1 MSIMKDMLGSDESLF
16 KNEIA
21 LDYSFIPKL
30 IPYRET
36 QQRYIASCIKP
47 LFQQRNG
54 KNLLIYGQPGVGKTV
69 ACKHLFKELEEESE
83 DIIPVYINCWQ
94 KNTTFKIIVEICYIL
109 GYKLTHNKK
118 TEELFNVVKNI
129 LNKKSVVFCFD
140 EIDKIEDFDFLYM
153 ILEEIYRKTILL
165 ITNHKSWFDD
175 LDDRIKSRLMSEA
188 LEFKPYNLKETK
200 GILKQRME
208 YAFVEGVWENNSFD
222 FVVAKTAELEDIRA
236 GLYLIRESANIAEN
250 LSLKKVKL
258 EHCKEAIKKLDD
270 FSIKKSSDLAEDER
284 KILNVVKENSGK
296 KIGELYKIYCSQGN
310 SCVYK
315 TFQRKIKKLQE
326 NKFVSLKKTEGGRE
340 GNTTIVKYL
349 ELTKKLTDF
358 N

>member
-1 MSIMKDMLGSDESLF
+1 MSIMEDMLGSDESLF

-30 IPYRET
+30 VPYRET

-47 LFQQRNG
+47 LLQQRNG
-54 KNLLIYGQPGVGKTV
+54 KNLLIHGPPGVGKTV
-69 ACKHLFKELEEESE
+69 ACKHLLKELDEETEE
-83 DIIPVYINCWQ
+83 VIPIYINCWQ
-94 KNTTFKIIVEICYIL
+94 RNTTFKITLEICELL
-109 GYKLTHNKK
+109 GYKLTHNKR
-118 TEELFNVVKNI
+118 TEELFSIIKSI

-140 EIDKIEDFDFLYM
+140 EIDKADDFDFIYM

-165 ITNHKSWFDD
+165 ITNYKSWFEN
-175 LDDRIKSRLMSEA
+175 LDDRIKSRLMSES

-208 YAFVEGVWENNSFD
+208 YAFVANVWEDASFD
-222 FVVAKTAELEDIRA
+222 FVVAKTAELEDIRS
-236 GLYLIRESANIAEN
+236 GLYLMRESANIAED
-250 LSLKKVKL
+250 LSSKKIKL

-270 FSIKKSSDLAEDER
+270 FSIKKSSDLEDNEK
-284 KILNVVKENSGK
+284 KIFDVIKENSGK
-296 KIGELYKIYCSQGN
+296 KIGEIYKIYCDQGN

-326 NKFVSLKKTEGGRE
+326 NKFISLAKTDGGKE

-349 ELTKKLTDF
+349 ETTKKLTEF
-358 N
+358 S

>member
-1 MSIMKDMLGSDESLF
+1 MKDMLGSDESLF
-16 KNEIA
+16 KNELA

-30 IPYRET
+30 IPFREI
-36 QQRYIASCIKP
+36 QQRYVASCIKP

-69 ACKHLFKELEEESE
+69 ACKHLFNEIEEESE
-83 DIIPVYINCWQ
+83 DIIPIYINCWQ
-94 KNTTFKIIVEICYIL
+94 KNTTFKIALELCNIL

-118 TEELFNVVKNI
+118 TEELFDVIKGI

-140 EIDKIEDFDFLYM
+140 EIDKAEDFDFIYT
-153 ILEEIYRKTILL
+153 ILEEVYRKSILL
-165 ITNHKSWFDD
+165 ITNYKSWFDE
-175 LDDRIKSRLMSEA
+175 LEGRIKSRLMSES
-188 LEFKPYNLKETK
+188 LEFKPYNPKETH

-208 YAFVEGVWENNSFD
+208 HAFVQGIWLDDAFD
-222 FVVAKTAELEDIRA
+222 FVAKKTAELEDIRS
-236 GLYLIRESANIAEN
+236 GLYLMRESANIAEN
-250 LSLKKVKL
+250 LSLKKIKL

-270 FSIKKSSDLAEDER
+270 FSIKKSSELAEDER
-284 KILNVVKENSGK
+284 KILDVIKENSRK
-296 KIGELYKIYCSQGN
+296 KIGDIYKVYCDKGN
-310 SCVYK
+310 ECVYK

-326 NKFVSLKKTEGGRE
+326 SKFISLTKTDGGKE

-349 ELTKKLTDF
+349 ETTKKLTDF

>member
-54 KNLLIYGQPGVGKTV
+54 KNLLVYGQPGIGKTV
-69 ACKHLFKELEEESE
+69 ACKHLFNELEEETE
-83 DIIPVYINCWQ
+83 EVIPIYVNCWQ
-94 KNTTFKIIVEICYIL
+94 KNTTFKVILEICDVL

-118 TEELFNVVKNI
+118 TEELVDVIKNI

-140 EIDKIEDFDFLYM
+140 EIDKAEDFDFLYM

-165 ITNHKSWFDD
+165 ITNYKSWFEN
-175 LDDRIKSRLMSEA
+175 LDDRIRSRLMSES

-208 YAFVEGVWENNSFD
+208 YAFVPGVWLDDAFD
-222 FVVAKTAELEDIRA
+222 FVAAKTAELEDIRS
-236 GLYLIRESANIAEN
+236 GLYLMKESANTAES
-250 LSLKKVKL
+250 LSSKNIRL

-270 FSIKKSSDLAEDER
+270 FSIKKSSELAEDER
-284 KILNVVKENSGK
+284 KILSVIKENSGK
-296 KIGELYKIYCSQGN
+296 KIGEIYKVYCDQGN
-310 SCVYK
+310 DCVYK

-326 NKFVSLKKTEGGRE
+326 NKFISLAKTEGGKE
-340 GNTTIVKYL
+340 GNTTIVKYI
-349 ELTKKLTDF
+349 ETTKKLTDF
-358 N
+358 S